1 MAIEF
6 LRAQVLTRGG
16 KNIRG
21 VPAHMAY
28 RSCSKIYDER
38 ADRTFNYT
46 GKNSV
51 LDSFLINAGGNT
63 LEQLANKMEHAE
75 KRKDAQLA
83 REFILALP
91 HELSLEVNREICEA
105 FVDLMVKKY
114 SVAAHVAIHK
124 PDESREDETHRKSE
138 SLKNVHAHITVT
150 TRSIDK
156 NGNIF
161 GPKLRDMND
170 RGYLEGL
177 KTQTREIVNTILK
190 REGFSHMKMRDE
202 TQKPTVHLGPELTRM
217 ERRGTPSVKG
227 DINRLVK
234 QENDINSKMKALE
247 REEEVF
253 RTDRITVDGI
263 VYKNF
268 PYPKG
273 KEYKPYGLAFKNYH
287 ELCREIGQGILRV
300 KERYDDKM
308 IRSFS
313 YKGQDITVAELALIN
328 PVFPNQALDSFEQT
342 LSEKVK
348 ICRPKSLES
357 LNEEE
362 GFKKKTK
369 NFACT
374 QKGSMVVAKLQNI
387 KTELLNPTVS
397 DNGGILEEKA
407 KKCKQKGTNKN
418 EEDRQ
423 RKAWIGTQ
431 RVSASR
437 KTRIQPINTN
447 AHVAEAFWYGQQAAH
462 AMEQNS
468 NSGY

>member
-16 KNIRG
+16 TNIRG

-51 LDSFLINAGGNT
+51 LDSFLVNAGGNT

-124 PDESREDETHRKSE
+124 PDESREDETYRKSE

-161 GPKLRDMND
+161 GGKLRDMND

-190 REGFSHMKMRDE
+190 REGFSPMEMRDE

-217 ERRGTPSVKG
+217 ERRGVPSVKG

-234 QENDINSKMKALE
+234 QENDINSKMQALE

-287 ELCREIGQGILRV
+287 ELCREIGQGTLRV

-348 ICRPKSLES
+348 ICSPKDLGVTDQK
-357 LNEEE
+357 EEVPKKEFKRLAWKQE
-362 GFKKKTK
+362 G
-369 NFACT
+369 A
-374 QKGSMVVAKLQNI
+374 SVAKPQNI
-387 KTELLNPTVS
+387 NAELLNPLVS
-397 DNGGILEEKA
+397 ANREISGGKTKKFKRKSTDQVEE
-407 KKCKQKGTNKN
+407 Q
-418 EEDRQ
+418 RQ
-423 RKAWIGTQ
+423 RQAWIATQ
-431 RVSASR
+431 RASASR

-447 AHVAEAFWYGQQAAH
+447 AHVAEAFWYGQQAAY